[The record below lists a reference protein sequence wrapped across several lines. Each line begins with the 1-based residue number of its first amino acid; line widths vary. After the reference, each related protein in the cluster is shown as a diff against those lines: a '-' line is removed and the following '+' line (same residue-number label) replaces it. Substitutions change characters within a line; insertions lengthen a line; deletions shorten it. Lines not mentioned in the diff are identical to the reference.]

1 MLVLPENKSS
11 YQFIFAPPVIF
22 ILIAQF
28 FISTGLTGCSNDEV
42 RSIERKD
49 LAFFDIGRTEDEL
62 DLFDLQGI
70 RSQHPTEL
78 AMRDGQFYISNGNGQ
93 KVVRYNSYGD
103 LLFMIYNDDTNPPP
117 LTLKPKTEGIEETRW
132 ANPWPLQQP
141 AQIVV
146 DSRRHI
152 FVVDKLPDERHS
164 YNRAEKAILDRM
176 VLHFDDYGRFVEYL
190 GQEGPGGNPFA
201 LIENLAMTKDD
212 ELVVVC
218 RFPRG
223 RSVYTY
229 DSDGTQLSEIRFS
242 DDRLPVPAGKR
253 GVLSSLDS
261 IAVAPDEEKI
271 YLKIDYSHE
280 VFDETINTISTMR
293 PDSTYLWIVD
303 LESGEY
309 TGSIE
314 VPFYESV
321 RSDSGRRGAENLF
334 YSMFGA
340 MKDHKLFFYV
350 PVDDGFSILIF
361 DIDGSNKQRRGVI
374 RVNPDE
380 LQFFTFNISEEG
392 VLSALLAD
400 DYRIK
405 LVWWRTDK
413 LAEEM

>member
-1 MLVLPENKSS
+1 MLVQLLGACLN
-11 YQFIFAPPVIF
+11 
-22 ILIAQF
+22 
-28 FISTGLTGCSNDEV
+28 GEV
-42 RSIERKD
+42 RSIERTD

-78 AMRDGQFYISNGNGQ
+78 AMSDGQFYISNGNGQ

-103 LLFMIYNDDTNPPP
+103 LLFMVYNEETNPPP

-141 AQIVV
+141 AQIAV
-146 DSRRHI
+146 DSRQHI

-176 VLHFDDYGRFVEYL
+176 VLHFDDSGNFVEYL
-190 GQEGPGGNPFA
+190 GQEGPGGSPFA
-201 LIENLAMTKDD
+201 LVENLGVTKNDQ
-212 ELVVVC
+212 LVVVC
-218 RFPRG
+218 RFPKG

-242 DDRLPVPAGKR
+242 DDKLPVPAARR

-261 IAVAPDEEKI
+261 IAIAPDEAKI

-280 VFDETINTISTMR
+280 VFDETINTISTME
-293 PDSTYLWIVD
+293 PDSTWLWAVD

-309 TGSIE
+309 SGSVEI
-314 VPFYESV
+314 PFYEAM
-321 RSDSGRRGAENLF
+321 RTENGRRVTENLF

-340 MKDHKLFFYV
+340 MRNNKLFFYA
-350 PVDDGFSILIF
+350 PVDEGFSILIF

-374 RVNPDE
+374 RVQPNE
-380 LQFFTFNISEEG
+380 LQFFTFNISKEG

-400 DYRIK
+400 DYRAK